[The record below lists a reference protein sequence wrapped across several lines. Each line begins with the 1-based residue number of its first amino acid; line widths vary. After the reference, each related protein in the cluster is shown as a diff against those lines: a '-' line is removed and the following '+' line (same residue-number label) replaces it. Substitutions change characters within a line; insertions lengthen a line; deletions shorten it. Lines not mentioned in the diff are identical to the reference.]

1 MGYDLNALLSLEEKT
16 KFLQEAADKDWW
28 LFFYHDPKTV
38 AVKIAKGK
46 KYYDVV
52 KEVLRKNG

>member
-16 KFLQEAADKDWW
+16 KFLHDAAEGDWW

-38 AVKIAKGK
+38 AVKIASGEKH
-46 KYYDVV
+46 YDIVQ
-52 KEVLRKNG
+52 EVLRKNG